1 VEDLVT
7 QDNSTSI
14 NKEKKAEQ
22 PRRVKCPKG
31 MKLPRAVKIRAALA
45 GWKTQEQKNAY
56 MRSMGIAIHEAAA
69 KVKNAA
75 RTEANK
81 SRNVAAAKGTDG
93 LAAV

>member
-1 VEDLVT
+1 MDQT
-7 QDNSTSI
+7 TPQDNSTSI

-31 MKLPRAVKIRAALA
+31 MKLPRAVKIQVALMK
-45 GWKTQEQKNAY
+45 GRTKEFKNHM

-81 SRNVAAAKGTDG
+81 SRHVEKSPVEPKAD
-93 LAAV
+93 